1 MATKTF
7 GNKVG
12 TPRGYVDKAARDK
25 VDEAMQPIAE
35 VGKELLYLTPMGRG
49 ARGAKAIYEG
59 GKALVRGTTK
69 QATKKVAKE
78 VAKDTTKALEY
89 KPSIAMDTAKTA
101 EKVVAKG
108 AKMTPGRQRL
118 MNTLEK
124 SRQAGAKARNTFRKD
139 SGTMSSRVDKAKAT
153 RPSTPRDG
161 EKFGALVKRGDN
173 LPAKQGSRSVVP
185 YKEGSKGVTK
195 YKPQAGS
202 LAKIGTKVGD
212 KGSGGRLGN
221 ILKYGAVGA
230 AVGGAGYGLYQGADN
245 PKAAQGGGGMKYA
258 GPAGRDDR
266 ASSGGGTFKPINR
279 DNLSDNGK
287 KTFDAKQGQK
297 KKPVVKKDG
306 PKAGPAK
313 KADKPMSSF
322 ERMKKR
328 QYEKEGFGGRS
339 LTSRGAE
346 SRVKKERSYKFKDL
360 FKKKK

>member
-1 MATKTF
+1 MADNDFKKF
-7 GNKVG
+7 KKMYKDGDVKVLANPPPMPG
-12 TPRGYVDKAARDK
+12 PSGVAAG
-25 VDEAMQPIAE
+25 A
-35 VGKELLYLTPMGRG
+35 
-49 ARGAKAIYEG
+49 ARGA
-59 GKALVRGTTK
+59 VMTK
-69 QATKKVAKE
+69 GRKF
-78 VAKDTTKALEY
+78 L
-89 KPSIAMDTAKTA
+89 MDK
-101 EKVVAKG
+101 
-108 AKMTPGRQRL
+108 
-118 MNTLEK
+118 LEK
-124 SRQAGAKARNTFRKD
+124 SRQAVAKARNTFRKD
-139 SGTMSSRVDKAKAT
+139 SGTMASKIDKAKAT

-173 LPAKQGSRSVVP
+173 LPAKQGSRAVTP

-195 YKPQAGS
+195 YKPQGGAV
-202 LAKIGTKVGD
+202 AKIGSKVAD
-212 KGSGGRLGN
+212 KGSGGRIGN